1 VQLLGRADVDDEPLT
16 FRSGRWTDQTLR
28 PAVSWLVIA
37 VGVYVAGPRTFW
49 LDDAY
54 IPLHSARVALSGI
67 TDPVFGS
74 PPLTGVTSPAYV
86 AMLMGL
92 LSVGFNRGLEALRIA
107 SALGVATQ
115 VLGLWYLAWRAGFST
130 FWPRIAFVVAGCGS
144 GLVWTNAT
152 NGLET
157 GWAMAV
163 LVWMIAACPDSP
175 YVVAV
180 GAGLLPMLRPDLTP
194 AALAVLAVAI
204 WNRDWQTRVAAV
216 GLSIVAAAPFLI
228 WLRAD
233 TGNWLPQ
240 TMRAK
245 YLFQS
250 EGCLPAVY
258 KATTGINCVVLGVLT
273 MLPLS
278 VGLVTLWKD
287 RLGRAGLFAMTCSL
301 SVVIWM
307 LPSSLTHNEYRYL
320 YPIVA
325 PWAAYGLVRLL
336 INARPAASSAIV
348 LLVALIFWDVFLYSV
363 HDPDIRAASVDERLA
378 AAAWIDQH
386 TPGDAVVLVHDAGL
400 VSEFAHRRIVDFV
413 GLKTPASIDT
423 HAALTFPTCGARRTE
438 AVLSIAVSSQAQ
450 YLVVETGWERVLNLE
465 PAARLHGLKLIQ
477 VRVPA
482 SARLFGQNI
491 YRLDRDDSPS
501 DSNRR

>member
-1 VQLLGRADVDDEPLT
+1 MT
-16 FRSGRWTDQTLR
+16 FSSGRWTDQTAGA
-28 PAVSWLVIA
+28 AVFWCVIA

-54 IPLHSARVALSGI
+54 IPLHSARVALSGV

-74 PPLTGVTSPAYV
+74 PALTGVTSPAYV

-92 LSVGFNRGLEALRIA
+92 LSVGFTRGLEALRIA
-107 SALGVATQ
+107 SALGVATYA
-115 VLGLWYLAWRAGFST
+115 LGLWYLARRGGFST
-130 FWPRIAFVVAGCGS
+130 FWPRIALVVAGCCS
-144 GLVWTNAT
+144 GLVWTNTT

-175 YVVAV
+175 FIVAV

-194 AALAVLAVAI
+194 AALALLAVAI
-204 WNRDWQTRVAAV
+204 WNRDGQTRLAAV

-258 KATTGINCVVLGVLT
+258 KATTGINCVVLGLLT

-278 VGLVTLWKD
+278 LGLVTLWRD
-287 RLGRAGLFAMTCSL
+287 RLGRAGLFAMACSL
-301 SVVIWM
+301 SAVIWM

-320 YPIVA
+320 YPVVA
-325 PWAAYGLVRLL
+325 PWAAFGLVRLL
-336 INARPAASSAIV
+336 IIARPAVWPAIV
-348 LLVALIFWDVFLYSV
+348 LVAALVFWDGYLYSV

-378 AAAWIDQH
+378 AAAWLDQH
-386 TPGDAVVLVHDAGL
+386 TRGDAVVLVHDAGL
-400 VSEFAHRRIVDFV
+400 VSEFAHRRMVDFV

-450 YLVVETGWERVLNLE
+450 YLVVETGWDRVLNLE
-465 PAARLHGLKLIQ
+465 PAARIRGLKLTR
-477 VRVPA
+477 VRVPT

-491 YRLDRDDSPS
+491 YRLDGLDSPS